1 MKSTIKLRFIRFLI
15 FELWRYC
22 KIIMMNIRNYLNASI
37 IALKSRLTKIN
48 LLFSWGILRNCL
60 ILLTASVIPLTPV
73 FVIKI
78 KKFPSLNDHFCLI
91 KGVIGNYIY
100 EVERRAA
107 PRSET
112 HILSKASAKKGKL
125 LALATTI
132 PFWSFFSSPDT
143 SVFDLVSKQILFVD
157 VLAGRNSSSVFVLL
171 LS

>member
-1 MKSTIKLRFIRFLI
+1 
-15 FELWRYC
+15 
-22 KIIMMNIRNYLNASI
+22 MMNIRNYLNASI

-48 LLFSWGILRNCL
+48 LPFSWSILRNCL
-60 ILLTASVIPLTPV
+60 NLLTASVIPLTTV
-73 FVIKI
+73 FVLKT
-78 KKFPSLNDHFCLI
+78 KKFPSLLDQRSDFCLI

-132 PFWSFFSSPDT
+132 PF
-143 SVFDLVSKQILFVD
+143 
-157 VLAGRNSSSVFVLL
+157 
-171 LS
+171 

>member
-1 MKSTIKLRFIRFLI
+1 M
-15 FELWRYC
+15 
-22 KIIMMNIRNYLNASI
+22 
-37 IALKSRLTKIN
+37 
-48 LLFSWGILRNCL
+48 LFSWGILRNCL

-78 KKFPSLNDHFCLI
+78 KKLPSLNDHFCLI

-112 HILSKASAKKGKL
+112 HILSKASAKKGKI

-132 PFWSFFSSPDT
+132 PF
-143 SVFDLVSKQILFVD
+143 
-157 VLAGRNSSSVFVLL
+157 
-171 LS
+171 